1 MMNTIFEFFNSPV
14 LHAIGYTLIHSLW
27 QGCGVLAVII
37 FMFRLTP
44 AKLSDTRYA
53 IASIGL
59 ITILA
64 LSVGTFFY
72 LYSPTNALSGIS
84 ERAAGGHP
92 DKLISAQTIPEIGY
106 YFNTV
111 KSFIHYNIP
120 LFLIVWVCGALIFSI
135 RIITG

>member
-27 QGCGVLAVII
+27 QGCGVLAVMI
-37 FMFRLTP
+37 FMLRLTP
-44 AKLSDTRYA
+44 AKLSNTRYA

-72 LYSPTNALSGIS
+72 LYSSTNALSGIS
-84 ERAAGGHP
+84 DPMAGQP
-92 DKLISAQTIPEIGY
+92 DILISAQPIPEIGY
-106 YFNTV
+106 YLNTV
-111 KSFIHYNIP
+111 KSFIH
-120 LFLIVWVCGALIFSI
+120 
-135 RIITG
+135 